1 MKGFT
6 LVEVMIS
13 VAILGIGLSV
23 VANSYLVCLRG
34 INSSQNNIQAQLLAK
49 AKLEELEALSIT
61 GNGLTSFSEQK
72 VIKSSGRDYHY
83 SLSLIE
89 ITSPEYL
96 AEHFLQACLSYSW
109 QEQNALKNASFST
122 YFPKH
127 EEEKSKGI

>member
-49 AKLEELEALSIT
+49 AKLSELEALSLT
-61 GNGLTSFSEQK
+61 RNGLTQFSEQN
-72 VIKSSGRDYHY
+72 VIKSSGRDYNY
-83 SLSLIE
+83 SLNITE
-89 ITSPEYL
+89 ITSPEYI
-96 AEHFLQACLSYSW
+96 AKHFLQACLNYSW
-109 QEQNALKNASFST
+109 REQNASKSAVFST

-127 EEEKSKGI
+127 EEDKTKSI